1 VSEEGA
7 KKIEWAKNW
16 MKILGK
22 IRERFLEE
30 KPLEGVRVSMAMHVE
45 AKTAVLALTLR
56 DAGAEIAI
64 TSCNP
69 LSTDDDVADALRN
82 MGVKCYARRGQNRE
96 EYYEAINRTLDIEPN
111 IIIDDGG
118 DLTVAVIKRNMNIW
132 GGSEETTTGV
142 IRLKSMEKRGV
153 LPFPMFD
160 VNDAYMKHLFDNRYG
175 TGQSTIDGI
184 MSATNLVIA
193 GKNVVIAGYGWCG
206 RGIAMRMRG
215 MGANVIVCEVNP
227 FRAVEALMDGFR
239 VMKMS
244 EAIKHADIVVTAT
257 GVKDVV
263 RGEHIENAKDGVILA
278 NSGHFDNEI
287 NKKDLES
294 MAAEI
299 KEVRRY
305 VREYLLKNGKRVY
318 LLADGR
324 LVNLVAGQG
333 HPVEIMD
340 LSFSLQALV
349 AEYIAKNHEKLE
361 PKVYPVPK
369 EIDEFVAKCVL
380 EVRSVEIDS
389 LTEEQIKY
397 IESWEEGT

>member
-1 VSEEGA
+1 MINEGA
-7 KKIEWAKNW
+7 KKIKWARNW

-22 IRERFLEE
+22 IRERFLNE
-30 KPLEGVRVSMAMHVE
+30 KPLEGVRISMAMHVE

-69 LSTDDDVADALRN
+69 LSTDDDVAYALQE

-118 DLTVAVIKRNMNIW
+118 DLTVAVIKRNLDIW

-193 GKNVVIAGYGWCG
+193 GKNVVVAGYGWCG

-244 EAIKHADIVVTAT
+244 EAIKLADMVITAT

-278 NSGHFDNEI
+278 NAGHFDNEI

-294 MAAEI
+294 MAVEI
-299 KEVRRY
+299 REVRKN

-349 AEYIAKNHEKLE
+349 AEYIAKNREKLE
-361 PKVYPVPK
+361 PKVYAVPR
-369 EIDEFVAKCVL
+369 EIDEFVAKCAL
-380 EVRSVEIDS
+380 EVRGVEIDS
-389 LTEEQIKY
+389 LTEEQMRY
-397 IESWEEGT
+397 IESWEVGT